1 MYRFKLQTLLN
12 HRRHQEEMVQK
23 ELAQLQKKLVVEQ
36 EKLRAQQRVKQLN
49 LSELKKKQRESRT
62 VTDILLSV
70 NYIEQLSKDIEHQ
83 TLRVQDVDKTVTQKR
98 NELIS
103 VMKKCKTL
111 EKLKDKEWQ
120 TYQQKLMKTERKLM
134 DEVAAVRHVHKIQPH

>member
-1 MYRFKLQTLLN
+1 
-12 HRRHQEEMVQK
+12 MVQK